1 MYLNYLG
8 RILKDKEPEGGG
20 TGGEGGTP
28 DLTVEELKNKIA
40 ELENQGTAKDG
51 ENSKLKKD
59 LETLQKKLSKLENE
73 GKTKEQLDKEEKE
86 KVERELQEKTNEI
99 NLMKLEISKTK
110 LVVENKISG
119 HFTDLIILNPE
130 MTEND
135 LKAAVETVAK
145 KQEAFKNDL
154 LKEYSI
160 TKTAEGVFKTG
171 TEKDF
176 VDNMLE
182 EREKADT
189 DLTRF
194 MK

>member
-1 MYLNYLG
+1 MYLNYLT

-20 TGGEGGTP
+20 TGGEDGTP

-40 ELENQGTAKDG
+40 DLENQGTAKDG

-99 NLMKLEISKTK
+99 NLMKLEITKAK
-110 LVVENKISG
+110 LVTENKISE

-189 DLTRF
+189 DLTKF

>member
-40 ELENQGTAKDG
+40 DLENQGTAKDG

-99 NLMKLEISKTK
+99 NLMKLEIAKAKFVT
-110 LVVENKISG
+110 ENKISE

-135 LKAAVETVAK
+135 LKVAIETVAK

-182 EREKADT
+182 EREKTDT
-189 DLTRF
+189 DLTKF

>member
-1 MYLNYLG
+1 MYLNYLR
-8 RILKDKEPEGGG
+8 RILKDKEPEG
-20 TGGEGGTP
+20 GGEGGTP

-40 ELENQGTAKDG
+40 DLENQGTVKDG

-99 NLMKLEISKTK
+99 NLMKLEITKAK
-110 LVVENKISG
+110 LVTENKISE

-135 LKAAVETVAK
+135 LKAAIETVAK

-154 LKEYSI
+154 LKDYSI

-176 VDNMLE
+176 VDNMLK
-182 EREKADT
+182 EREKTDT
-189 DLTRF
+189 DLTKF

>member
-1 MYLNYLG
+1 MYLNYLR

-20 TGGEGGTP
+20 AGGDGGTP
-28 DLTVEELKNKIA
+28 DLTVEELKSKIA

-51 ENSKLKKD
+51 ENTKLKKD
-59 LETLQKKLSKLENE
+59 LEALQKKLSKLENE
-73 GKTKEQLDKEEKE
+73 GKTKEQLDKEERE

-99 NLMKLEISKTK
+99 NLMKLEITKAK
-110 LVVENKISG
+110 LVTENKISE

-135 LKAAVETVAK
+135 LKAAIETVAK

>member
-1 MYLNYLG
+1 MYLNYLR

-20 TGGEGGTP
+20 TGGDGGTP

-40 ELENQGTAKDG
+40 DLENQGTAKDG

-86 KVERELQEKTNEI
+86 RVERELQEKTNEI
-99 NLMKLEISKTK
+99 NLMKLEISKAK
-110 LVVENKISG
+110 LVAENKISE
-119 HFTDLIILNPE
+119 HFTDLIALSPE
-130 MTEND
+130 MTEEE
-135 LKAAVETVAK
+135 LKKVITNVAK

-154 LKEYSI
+154 LKDYSI
-160 TKTAEGVFKTG
+160 TKTAEGTLKTENG
-171 TEKDF
+171 KDF

-182 EREKADT
+182 NREQLDT
-189 DLTRF
+189 DLTKF
-194 MK
+194 M

>member
-1 MYLNYLG
+1 MYLNYLTK
-8 RILKDKEPEGGG
+8 ILKDKEPEGGG

-40 ELENQGTAKDG
+40 DLENQGTAKDG

-86 KVERELQEKTNEI
+86 KIERELQEKTNEI
-99 NLMKLEISKTK
+99 NLMKLEVSKAK
-110 LVVENKISG
+110 LVAENKISE
-119 HFTDLIILNPE
+119 HFTDLIALSPE
-130 MTEND
+130 MTEEE
-135 LKAAVETVAK
+135 LKKVITNVAK

-154 LKEYSI
+154 LKDYSI
-160 TKTAEGVFKTG
+160 TKTAEGTLKTEKG
-171 TEKDF
+171 KDF

-182 EREKADT
+182 NREQLDT
-189 DLTRF
+189 DLTKF
-194 MK
+194 M

>member
-1 MYLNYLG
+1 MYLNYLR

-20 TGGEGGTP
+20 EGGKP

-40 ELENQGTAKDG
+40 DLENQGTAKDG

-99 NLMKLEISKTK
+99 NLMKLEITKAK
-110 LVVENKISG
+110 LVTENKISE

-135 LKAAVETVAK
+135 LKAAIETVAK

-154 LKEYSI
+154 LKDYLI

-182 EREKADT
+182 NKQKNET
-189 DLTRF
+189 DLSKF
-194 MK
+194 M

>member
-1 MYLNYLG
+1 MYLNYLR

-20 TGGEGGTP
+20 AGGDGGTP

-40 ELENQGTAKDG
+40 DLENQGTAKDG

-99 NLMKLEISKTK
+99 NLMKLEITKAK
-110 LVVENKISG
+110 LVTENKISE

-135 LKAAVETVAK
+135 LKAAIETVAK

-160 TKTAEGVFKTG
+160 TKTAEGIFKTG
-171 TEKDF
+171 AEKDF

-182 EREKADT
+182 NKQKNET
-189 DLTRF
+189 DLTKF

>member
-99 NLMKLEISKTK
+99 NLMKLEITK
-110 LVVENKISG
+110 AKFVTENKISE

-135 LKAAVETVAK
+135 LKVAIETVAK

-182 EREKADT
+182 EREKTDT

>member
-1 MYLNYLG
+1 MYLNYLR
-8 RILKDKEPEGGG
+8 RILKDKEPGGG
-20 TGGEGGTP
+20 GAGGDGGTP
-28 DLTVEELKNKIA
+28 DLTVEELKSKIA
-40 ELENQGTAKDG
+40 DLENQGTAKDG

-73 GKTKEQLDKEEKE
+73 GKTKEQIEKEEKE
-86 KVERELQEKTNEI
+86 KVEKELQEKTNEI
-99 NLMKLEISKTK
+99 NLMKLEITKAK
-110 LVVENKISG
+110 LVTENKISE

-135 LKAAVETVAK
+135 LKAAIETVAK

-154 LKEYSI
+154 LKDYSI

-182 EREKADT
+182 EREKTDT
-189 DLTRF
+189 DLTKF

>member
-1 MYLNYLG
+1 MYLNYLR

-20 TGGEGGTP
+20 EGGKP

-40 ELENQGTAKDG
+40 DLENQGTAKDG

-110 LVVENKISG
+110 LVAENKISE

-182 EREKADT
+182 EREKTDT
-189 DLTRF
+189 DLTKF

>member
-1 MYLNYLG
+1 MYLKFL
-8 RILKDKEPEGGG
+8 RDKE
-20 TGGEGGTP
+20 TDIGGEAGKSLE
-28 DLTVEELKNKIA
+28 LTAEEMKLKIS

-86 KVERELQEKTNEI
+86 KVEKELQEKTNEI
-99 NLMKLEISKTK
+99 NLMKLEISKAK
-110 LVVENKISG
+110 LVTEKKISE

-135 LKAAVETVAK
+135 LKAAIETVAK

>member
-20 TGGEGGTP
+20 TGGDGGTP

-40 ELENQGTAKDG
+40 DLENQGAAKDG

-99 NLMKLEISKTK
+99 NLMKLEITK
-110 LVVENKISG
+110 AKLITENKISE

-135 LKAAVETVAK
+135 LKAAIETVAK

-182 EREKADT
+182 EREKTET
-189 DLTRF
+189 DLTKF

>member
-1 MYLNYLG
+1 MYLNYLR

-20 TGGEGGTP
+20 TGGEGGAP

-40 ELENQGTAKDG
+40 DLENQGTAKDG

-86 KVERELQEKTNEI
+86 KVEKELQEKTNEI
-99 NLMKLEISKTK
+99 NLMKLEISKAK
-110 LVVENKISG
+110 LVAENKISE
-119 HFTDLIILNPE
+119 HFTDLIALNPE
-130 MTEND
+130 MTEEE
-135 LKAAVETVAK
+135 LKKVITNVAK

-154 LKEYSI
+154 LKDYSI
-160 TKTAEGVFKTG
+160 TKTAEGTLKAENG
-171 TEKDF
+171 KDF

-182 EREKADT
+182 NREQLDT
-189 DLTRF
+189 DLTKF
-194 MK
+194 M

>member
-1 MYLNYLG
+1 MYLNYLR
-8 RILKDKEPEGGG
+8 RILKDKEPEG
-20 TGGEGGTP
+20 GGEGGTP

-40 ELENQGTAKDG
+40 DLENQGTVKDG

-99 NLMKLEISKTK
+99 NLMKLEITKAK
-110 LVVENKISG
+110 LVTENKISE

-135 LKAAVETVAK
+135 LKVILNL
-145 KQEAFKNDL
+145 AFYLENTDKLEWDILEHSNNY
-154 LKEYSI
+154 KI
-160 TKTAEGVFKTG
+160 FKIG
-171 TEKDF
+171 NRCF
-176 VDNMLE
+176 LQVHYPNMQIFELRS
-182 EREKADT
+182 ERY
-189 DLTRF
+189 L
-194 MK
+194 

>member
-1 MYLNYLG
+1 MYLNYLR

-20 TGGEGGTP
+20 AGGDGGTP
-28 DLTVEELKNKIA
+28 DLTVEELKSKIA

-51 ENSKLKKD
+51 ENTKLKKD
-59 LETLQKKLSKLENE
+59 LEALQKKLSKLENE
-73 GKTKEQLDKEEKE
+73 GKTKEQLDKEERE

-99 NLMKLEISKTK
+99 NLMKLEITKAK
-110 LVVENKISG
+110 LVTENKISE

-135 LKAAVETVAK
+135 LKAAIETVAK

-160 TKTAEGVFKTG
+160 TKTAEGVFKTR

>member
-1 MYLNYLG
+1 MYLNYLT

-40 ELENQGTAKDG
+40 DLENQGTAKDG

-73 GKTKEQLDKEEKE
+73 GKTKEQLDEEEKE
-86 KVERELQEKTNEI
+86 KVEKELQEKTNEI
-99 NLMKLEISKTK
+99 NLMKLEITKAK
-110 LVVENKISG
+110 LVTENKISE

-135 LKAAVETVAK
+135 LKAAIETVAK

-182 EREKADT
+182 EREKTET
-189 DLTRF
+189 DLTKF

>member
-1 MYLNYLG
+1 MYLNYLR
-8 RILKDKEPEGGG
+8 RILKDKEPAGGG

-40 ELENQGTAKDG
+40 DLENQGTAKDG

-99 NLMKLEISKTK
+99 NLMKLEITKAK
-110 LVVENKISG
+110 LVTENKISE

-135 LKAAVETVAK
+135 LKAAIETVAK

>member
-1 MYLNYLG
+1 MYLNYLR
-8 RILKDKEPEGGG
+8 RILKDKEPEG
-20 TGGEGGTP
+20 GGEGGTP

-40 ELENQGTAKDG
+40 DLENQGTAKDG

-99 NLMKLEISKTK
+99 NLMKLEITKAK
-110 LVVENKISG
+110 LVTENKISE

-135 LKAAVETVAK
+135 LKTAVETVAK

-154 LKEYSI
+154 LKDYSI

-182 EREKADT
+182 EREKTDT
-189 DLTRF
+189 DLTKF

>member
-1 MYLNYLG
+1 MYLNYLR

-20 TGGEGGTP
+20 AGGDGGTP

-40 ELENQGTAKDG
+40 DLENQGTAKDG

-99 NLMKLEISKTK
+99 NLMKLEITKAK
-110 LVVENKISG
+110 LVTENKISE

-135 LKAAVETVAK
+135 LKAAIETVAK

-154 LKEYSI
+154 LKDYSI
-160 TKTAEGVFKTG
+160 TKTAEGILKTG

-189 DLTRF
+189 DLTKF

>member
-1 MYLNYLG
+1 MYLNYLR

-20 TGGEGGTP
+20 EGGKP

-40 ELENQGTAKDG
+40 VLENQGTAKDG

-86 KVERELQEKTNEI
+86 KVEKELQEKTNEI
-99 NLMKLEISKTK
+99 NLMKLEISKVK
-110 LVVENKISG
+110 LVAENKISE

-182 EREKADT
+182 EREKTDT
-189 DLTRF
+189 DLTKF
-194 MK
+194 M

>member
-1 MYLNYLG
+1 MYLNYLTK
-8 RILKDKEPEGGG
+8 ILKDKEPEGGG

-40 ELENQGTAKDG
+40 DLKNQGTAKDG

-86 KVERELQEKTNEI
+86 KIERELQEKTNEI
-99 NLMKLEISKTK
+99 NLMKLEVSKAK
-110 LVVENKISG
+110 LVAENKISE
-119 HFTDLIILNPE
+119 HFTDLIALSPE
-130 MTEND
+130 MTEEE
-135 LKAAVETVAK
+135 LKKVITNVAK

-154 LKEYSI
+154 LKDYSI
-160 TKTAEGVFKTG
+160 TKTAEGTLKTENG
-171 TEKDF
+171 KDF

-182 EREKADT
+182 NREQLDT
-189 DLTRF
+189 DLTKF
-194 MK
+194 M

>member
-1 MYLNYLG
+1 MYLNYLI

-20 TGGEGGTP
+20 TGGDGGTP

-40 ELENQGTAKDG
+40 DLENQGTAKDG

-86 KVERELQEKTNEI
+86 KVEKELQEKTNEI
-99 NLMKLEISKTK
+99 NLMKLEITKAK
-110 LVVENKISG
+110 LVTENKISE

-135 LKAAVETVAK
+135 LKAAIETVAK

-182 EREKADT
+182 EREKSET
-189 DLTRF
+189 DLTKF

>member
-1 MYLNYLG
+1 MYLNYLR

-20 TGGEGGTP
+20 AGGDGGTP

-40 ELENQGTAKDG
+40 DLENQGTAKDG

-99 NLMKLEISKTK
+99 NLMKLEITK
-110 LVVENKISG
+110 AKLITENKISE

-160 TKTAEGVFKTG
+160 TKTAEGIFKTG

-182 EREKADT
+182 EREKTDT
-189 DLTRF
+189 DLTKF

>member
-8 RILKDKEPEGGG
+8 RILKDKEPGG
-20 TGGEGGTP
+20 TGGEGGKP

-40 ELENQGTAKDG
+40 DLENQGTVKDG

-99 NLMKLEISKTK
+99 NLMKLEITKAK
-110 LVVENKISG
+110 LVTENKISE

-135 LKAAVETVAK
+135 LKAAIETVAK

-182 EREKADT
+182 EREKTDT
-189 DLTRF
+189 DLTKF
-194 MK
+194 M

>member
-1 MYLNYLG
+1 MYLNYLR

-20 TGGEGGTP
+20 LGGDGGTS

-40 ELENQGTAKDG
+40 DLENQGTVKDG

-99 NLMKLEISKTK
+99 NLMKLEITKAK
-110 LVVENKISG
+110 LVTENKISE

-135 LKAAVETVAK
+135 LKAAIETVAK

-154 LKEYSI
+154 LKDYSI

-182 EREKADT
+182 EREKSET
-189 DLTRF
+189 DLTKF

>member
-1 MYLNYLG
+1 MYLNYLR

-20 TGGEGGTP
+20 EGGKP

-40 ELENQGTAKDG
+40 DLENQGTAKDG

-99 NLMKLEISKTK
+99 NLMKLEITK
-110 LVVENKISG
+110 AKLITENKISE

-160 TKTAEGVFKTG
+160 TKTAEGIFKTG

-182 EREKADT
+182 EREKTDT
-189 DLTRF
+189 DLTKF

>member
-1 MYLNYLG
+1 MYLNYLR
-8 RILKDKEPEGGG
+8 RILKDKEPEG
-20 TGGEGGTP
+20 GGEGGTP

-40 ELENQGTAKDG
+40 DLENQGTVKDS

-86 KVERELQEKTNEI
+86 KVEREVQEKTNEI

-110 LVVENKISG
+110 LIAENKISE

-182 EREKADT
+182 EREKTDT
-189 DLTRF
+189 DLTKF

>member
-1 MYLNYLG
+1 MYLNYLR

-20 TGGEGGTP
+20 AGGDGGTP

-40 ELENQGTAKDG
+40 DLENQGTVKDG

-99 NLMKLEISKTK
+99 NLMKLEITKAK
-110 LVVENKISG
+110 LVTENKISE

-135 LKAAVETVAK
+135 LKAAIETVAK

-154 LKEYSI
+154 LKDYSI

-176 VDNMLE
+176 VDNMLK
-182 EREKADT
+182 EREKSET
-189 DLTRF
+189 DLTKF

>member
-1 MYLNYLG
+1 MYLNYLR

-20 TGGEGGTP
+20 AGGDGGTP

-40 ELENQGTAKDG
+40 DLENQGTAKDG

-59 LETLQKKLSKLENE
+59 LETLQKKISKLENE

-99 NLMKLEISKTK
+99 NLMKLEITKAK
-110 LVVENKISG
+110 LVTENKISE
-119 HFTDLIILNPE
+119 HFTDLITLNPE

-135 LKAAVETVAK
+135 LKAAIETVAK

-171 TEKDF
+171 TENDF

-182 EREKADT
+182 EREKTDT
-189 DLTRF
+189 DLTKF

>member
-1 MYLNYLG
+1 MYLNYLR

-20 TGGEGGTP
+20 AGGDGGTP

-40 ELENQGTAKDG
+40 DLENQGTAKDG

-99 NLMKLEISKTK
+99 NLMKLEITKAK
-110 LVVENKISG
+110 LVTENKISE

-135 LKAAVETVAK
+135 LKAAIETVAK

-154 LKEYSI
+154 LKDYSI

-182 EREKADT
+182 EREKTDT
-189 DLTRF
+189 DLTKF
-194 MK
+194 M

>member
-1 MYLNYLG
+1 MYLNYLR

-40 ELENQGTAKDG
+40 DLENQGTAKDG

-73 GKTKEQLDKEEKE
+73 GKTKEQLEKEEKE
-86 KVERELQEKTNEI
+86 KVEKELQEKTNEI
-99 NLMKLEISKTK
+99 NLMKLEISKAK
-110 LVVENKISG
+110 LVTEKKISE

-135 LKAAVETVAK
+135 LKAAIETVAK

>member
-20 TGGEGGTP
+20 TGGDGGTP

-40 ELENQGTAKDG
+40 DLENQGTAKDG

-59 LETLQKKLSKLENE
+59 LEILQKKLSKLENE

-110 LVVENKISG
+110 LIAENKISE

-135 LKAAVETVAK
+135 LKAAIETVAK

-182 EREKADT
+182 EREKTET
-189 DLTRF
+189 DLTKF

>member
-1 MYLNYLG
+1 MYLNYLR

-40 ELENQGTAKDG
+40 DLENQGTAKDG

-73 GKTKEQLDKEEKE
+73 EKE
-86 KVERELQEKTNEI
+86 KVEKELQEKTNEI
-99 NLMKLEISKTK
+99 NLMKLEITKAK
-110 LVVENKISG
+110 LVTENKISE

-182 EREKADT
+182 EREKTDT
-189 DLTRF
+189 DLTKF

>member
-1 MYLNYLG
+1 MYLNYLR

-20 TGGEGGTP
+20 TGGEGRTP

-40 ELENQGTAKDG
+40 DLENQGTAKDG

-86 KVERELQEKTNEI
+86 KVEKELQEKTNEI
-99 NLMKLEISKTK
+99 NLMKLEISKVK
-110 LVVENKISG
+110 LVAENKISE

-182 EREKADT
+182 EREKTDT
-189 DLTRF
+189 DLTKF
-194 MK
+194 M

>member
-1 MYLNYLG
+1 MYLNYLR

-20 TGGEGGTP
+20 TGGEGGKP

-40 ELENQGTAKDG
+40 DLENQGTAKDG

-86 KVERELQEKTNEI
+86 KVEKELQEKTNEI

-110 LVVENKISG
+110 LVAENKISE
-119 HFTDLIILNPE
+119 HFTDLIALSPE
-130 MTEND
+130 MTEEE
-135 LKAAVETVAK
+135 LKKVITNVAK

-154 LKEYSI
+154 LKDYSI
-160 TKTAEGVFKTG
+160 TKTAEGTFKTEVG
-171 TEKDF
+171 KDF

-182 EREKADT
+182 NREQLDT
-189 DLTRF
+189 DLTKF
-194 MK
+194 M

>member
-40 ELENQGTAKDG
+40 DLENQGTAKDG

-99 NLMKLEISKTK
+99 NLMKLEITK
-110 LVVENKISG
+110 AKFVTENKISE

-135 LKAAVETVAK
+135 LKVAIETVAK

-182 EREKADT
+182 EREKTDT